1 MAKTEL
7 DLQQYS
13 EYQRHPLSATA
24 NDMLDGTRESLMEA
38 RVGAS
43 VAVQDGSAVIISA
56 TNPTEAVLLCIYPKG
71 LLKAAKLP
79 TQEAKNAL
87 RLGKLGVNEKL
98 KSVHP
103 EKLPDTLGGFVGI
116 IGELL
121 RPPKKIP
128 RTYSRF

>member
-13 EYQRHPLSATA
+13 EYQKHPLSATA

-56 TNPTEAVLLCIYPKG
+56 TNLTEAVLLRIYPKG
-71 LLKAAKLP
+71 LLKAVKLP
-79 TQEAKNAL
+79 TQEAKITL

-98 KSVHP
+98 KNIYP
-103 EKLPDTLGGFVGI
+103 EKLPNTLGGFVGI

-121 RPPKKIP
+121 RPPKKDP
-128 RTYSRF
+128 RTYSGF